1 MSLRRLPLVIVAL
14 FLLPGSVALGAAP
27 GAAPATRADAES
39 DPVLHAMLEELDRSM
54 TQLHLEGFQRPFFIE
69 YRIDDVEG
77 FRVRAEFGA
86 SLGSARF
93 HRRAARITVHVGDY
107 KTDSSG
113 RGDSIAE
120 IEVVDNDPV
129 GLRTALWVATD
140 NAYKSA
146 LAAYAQKQ
154 AALKQ
159 VQTLP
164 QADDLSHEKSVIVL
178 EAPKTLQVDAGAWE
192 RMVAKAS
199 GLFLTEDSLKTER
212 QGVEYSNAGYGGTAT
227 TSYLVNSEGTITRT
241 SQTRYDQSLS
251 LGGQAA
257 DGMNLDRSYQ
267 LAGDSLAD
275 MDSEEAFDRHA
286 EACIRGLAELRAAP
300 VVEEEYHGPVL
311 LEADA
316 ASITLKDLLA
326 RSFAAERPGLG
337 TEARTTGPF
346 ASSYHARVLP
356 DFMDVVDDPLLNAIN
371 GKSLVGAY
379 TVDQEG
385 VPAESVQLVDEGKLD
400 NYLIGRE
407 PVKDFPHSNGHGRA
421 GMFGPAQP
429 AIGVLKITAKGGLS
443 DEELTQKLLQMA
455 KDRGLPAVY
464 VVAAMAGT
472 MNPRLLYKLTPDGKR
487 TLVRGARLEDL
498 DLRALRSGIVAAG
511 KELSINNQ
519 IGGVPETVL
528 APALL
533 FDDITVR
540 RANEKNDKLPYY
552 PPPD

>member
-1 MSLRRLPLVIVAL
+1 MKLPP
-14 FLLPGSVALGAAP
+14 FLLLAAAFLAGPASVAGAAAQ
-27 GAAPATRADAES
+27 AAQPTRADADK
-39 DPVLHAMLEELDRSM
+39 DPVLHAMIEELDRSM
-54 TQLHLEGFQRPFFIE
+54 TQLHLAGFEKPFFIE

-93 HRRAARITVHVGDY
+93 HRRAARVTVHVGDY

-129 GLRTALWVATD
+129 ALRAALWIATD

-164 QADDLSHEKSVIVL
+164 QADDLSHEKAVIVL
-178 EAPKTLQVDAGAWE
+178 EEPKTLEVNAEMWE
-192 RMVAKAS
+192 RMVARAS
-199 GLFLTEDSLKTER
+199 GLFLTEESLNADR
-212 QGVEYSNAGYGGTAT
+212 PGVEYSSASYGAMAT
-227 TSYLVNSEGTITRT
+227 TSYLVNSEGTVTRT
-241 SQTRYDQSLS
+241 SQTHYDQSLS
-251 LGGQAA
+251 VGGQAA
-257 DGMNLDRSYQ
+257 DGMNLDRNYQ

-275 MDSEEAFDRHA
+275 MDSEAAFDRHA

-300 VVEEEYHGPVL
+300 LVEEEYHGPVL
-311 LEADA
+311 IEADA
-316 ASITLKDLLA
+316 ASVTLKDLLA

-356 DFMDVVDDPLLNAIN
+356 DFMDVVDDPLLNAVN
-371 GKSLVGAY
+371 GKGLVGSY

-385 VPAESVQLVDEGKLD
+385 VPAESVQLVDEGRLD

-407 PVKDFPHSNGHGRA
+407 PVRDFPHSNGHGRA

-429 AIGVLKITAKGGLS
+429 SIGVLKITAKGGLS

-464 VVAAMAGT
+464 VVSAMAGA
-472 MNPRLLYKLTPDGKR
+472 MNPRLLYRVTPDGRR

-511 KELSINNQ
+511 KELSIDNQ
-519 IGGVPETVL
+519 VGGVPETVL

-552 PPPD
+552 PPPE